1 MASTYLTRTPASDGN
16 LTTMTFSLWIK
27 RSKLGTDQKFIST
40 NYAGSALFYLRFN
53 TSDQL
58 QLIGYSGGGVTLHVN
73 KITNRVFR
81 DTSAWYH
88 LVVAL
93 DSTDATAED
102 RCKIFINGEIETSF
116 SANSNPPLDINFVW
130 NRSSH
135 LNNIGHYANGN
146 ANHFDGSMSHF
157 HFIDGTAYD
166 ATVFGGYDANGVWK
180 IKTSPSVTYG
190 TNGFF
195 ILKDGNSVTDQS
207 GEGNNFTV
215 GGGTLTNTEDS
226 PSNVFA
232 TFNPLAGYYNGSTFS
247 NGNNTVVTGTT
258 QYSYDRA
265 TLGASSGKYY
275 WEIQYA
281 GRSGGSI
288 PYSLIGISSTQPKS
302 TTDFLGKYSYD
313 WAYYVTSSSKIMNA
327 STETSYGTTYG
338 DNDIIGVAMDLDNY
352 KLYFSKN
359 GTWQNSGDPTS
370 GSTGTGAI
378 SIVNPSTAS
387 YGIDTPLG
395 AYFPAVSF
403 YDGGVSGTYKANFG
417 NGYFGTTAVSSAG
430 TNASGIGIFEYDVPT
445 GYTALSTKGL
455 NL

>member
-1 MASTYLTRTPASDGN
+1 MASTYLTRTFSSSGTSDKIW
-16 LTTMTFSLWIK
+16 TWSSWIK
-27 RSKLGTDQKFIST
+27 RSEVTGEAAILT
-40 NYAGSALFYLRFN
+40 AGSSARDFIRFEASTTIGALRVRFSN
-53 TSDQL
+53 GSAD
-58 QLIGYSGGGVTLHVN
+58 VT
-73 KITNRVFR
+73 TNRRFR
-81 DTSAWYH
+81 DTSGWYH
-88 LVVAL
+88 LVVAV
-93 DSTDATAED
+93 DTTQATASN
-102 RCKIFINGEIETSF
+102 RIKIYINGVQETSF
-116 SANSNPPLDINFVW
+116 S
-130 NRSSH
+130 SSSYPSQNYVTKIGGGYVH
-135 LNNIGHYANGN
+135 NIGNDSEQTVPY
-146 ANHFDGSMSHF
+146 FDGSMSHV

-166 ATVFGGYDANGVWK
+166 ASAFGEYDANGVWK

>member
-1 MASTYLTRTPASDGN
+1 MASTYLTRTNSSPTNAKKYTWSSWNKIDSSGWYPFFSPTTDGGHSYIGFSASGDGFGAIEHGDSAGTRYYVATNAAQRDSTGWYHVVVQFDSTQSTASDRVKLYINNELQTSLAESTYPSQNLDSWLNTNGN
-16 LTTMTFSLWIK
+16 TIEIGR
-27 RSKLGTDQKFIST
+27 RSQGSGT
-40 NYAGSALFYLRFN
+40 Y
-53 TSDQL
+53 
-58 QLIGYSGGGVTLHVN
+58 YSGL
-73 KITNRVFR
+73 I
-81 DTSAWYH
+81 
-88 LVVAL
+88 
-93 DSTDATAED
+93 
-102 RCKIFINGEIETSF
+102 
-116 SANSNPPLDINFVW
+116 
-130 NRSSH
+130 SH
-135 LNNIGHYANGN
+135 A
-146 ANHFDGSMSHF
+146 
-157 HFIDGTAYD
+157 HFIDGTVYD
-166 ATVFGGYDANGVWK
+166 ASAFGEYDANGVWK

-207 GEGNNFTV
+207 GNSNNFTV
-215 GGGTLTNTEDS
+215 GGGTLTNTEDN

-288 PYSLIGISSTQPKS
+288 PYSLIGISSTQPKN

-327 STETSYGTTYG
+327 STETSYGTSYG

-445 GYTALSTKGL
+445 GFTALSTKGL

>member
-1 MASTYLTRTPASDGN
+1 MASVSLRRTQSSGNRQKWTYSA
-16 LTTMTFSLWIK
+16 WIK
-27 RSKLGTDQKFIST
+27 RTGIGVLGSLIGSSST
-40 NYAGSALFYLRFN
+40 NDDNGYGQIRFQA
-53 TSDQL
+53 DD
-58 QLIGYSGGGVTLHVN
+58 TLN
-73 KITNRVFR
+73 YTAWTGEWFTTNRKFR
-81 DTSAWYH
+81 DPNAWYH
-88 LVVAL
+88 VVVRVDTTQGNVSHRIRL
-93 DSTDATAED
+93 Y
-102 RCKIFINGEIETSF
+102 INGIEETSF
-116 SANSNPPLDINFVW
+116 SSSMNP
-130 NRSSH
+130 SSGQNLS
-135 LNNIGHYANGN
+135 LNVNNYYVYLGAESYSSGTSRF
-146 ANHFDGSMSHF
+146 FDGVISHI
-157 HFIDGTAYD
+157 HFLDGEDRTPDY
-166 ATVFGGYDANGVWK
+166 FGEFDANGVWK
-180 IKTSPSVTYG
+180 IKTSPTGINYG

-207 GEGNNFTV
+207 GNSNNFTV
-215 GGGTLTNTEDS
+215 AGGTLTNTEDS

-288 PYSLIGISSTQPKS
+288 PYSLIGISSTQPKN

-327 STETSYGTTYG
+327 STETSYGTSYG

-445 GYTALSTKGL
+445 GFTALSTKGL

>member
-1 MASTYLTRTPASDGN
+1 MATTYLTRTFSSPTNRNIFTWSAWVKRQNQVSDFAN
-16 LTTMTFSLWIK
+16 
-27 RSKLGTDQKFIST
+27 
-40 NYAGSALFYLRFN
+40 ALFGAYLNSNVRTVFRFN
-53 TSDQL
+53 GHKLNFQDTEGSVEIL
-58 QLIGYSGGGVTLHVN
+58 
-73 KITNRVFR
+73 TNRLFR
-81 DTSAWYH
+81 DVNGWYH
-88 LVVAL
+88 IVLAV
-93 DSTDATAED
+93 DTTQATASN
-102 RCKIFINGEIETSF
+102 RVKLYVNGVQETSF
-116 SANSNPPLDINFVW
+116 STANYPAQNSNLLMGGADIHYINAR
-130 NRSSH
+130 NSSGSVESIADMSYSH
-135 LNNIGHYANGN
+135 I
-146 ANHFDGSMSHF
+146 HFT
-157 HFIDGTAYD
+157 DGTAYD
-166 ATVFGGYDANGVWK
+166 PSAFGQYDANGVWT

-190 TNGFF
+190 NNGFF

-207 GEGNNFTV
+207 GNSNNWTV
-215 GGGTLTNTEDS
+215 VGGTLTKTEDN

-288 PYSLIGISSTQPKS
+288 PYSLIGISSTQPKN

-327 STETSYGTTYG
+327 STETSYGTSYG

-417 NGYFGTTAVSSAG
+417 NGYFGTTAVASAG